1 MATAKKNVRAA
12 RLKRAD
18 RKNISVGQALSLIHI

>member
-18 RKNISVGQALSLIHI
+18 RKNISVGLSLIHI

>member
-12 RLKRAD
+12 RLKLRT
-18 RKNISVGQALSLIHI
+18 RKGPKRQIGAKKKK